1 MDYGKLAELLFPDV
15 SESPEAYEARYPARV
30 LPAGARVTRL
40 GPSPTGF
47 VHLGNLYVAFAN
59 ERLAHQSG
67 GVFFLRIEDT
77 DGKRAVKGAAEAVIS
92 ALDYYGL
99 RFDEG
104 VTADGER
111 GAYGPYRQSDRRDI
125 YRCFAKR
132 LVSEGRAYPCFL
144 TNAELD
150 AIRAEQEA
158 AGLTPGLYGDR
169 AAHRALPFEEV
180 RRRIEGGEAHVIR
193 LRAQDDAAASF
204 TTEDGIRGTLTGPA
218 NIMDVVLLKAD
229 GMPTYHFAHVTDDH
243 LMRTTHVIRGEE
255 WISSLPVHI
264 ALFEA
269 LGLTPP
275 IYCHTAVLMKSEGET
290 KRKLSKRKDPES
302 SLAYYREAGYHP
314 LAVREYL
321 MTILNSDFEEWRAE
335 NPDADADDFAFTTDK
350 MSRSG
355 ILFDADKLN
364 DLSKDALLR
373 IPAAALAAFLAE
385 WAAESGLPEAALLK
399 SDMRYLER
407 ILDIGRHDANP
418 RKDLAYGAQILAF
431 IGYFYDALFRIEDA
445 RPENVPREDVPKLL
459 GAYLASYDHGDDR
472 AAWFE
477 RVRVLAEANG
487 YAAKPKDFKKNPD
500 LYKGHV
506 GDVSTVIRIALT
518 GRKNSPDLW
527 EIQRILGEA
536 RTRSRIAKAMEAGEA
551 ESAAR

>member
-1 MDYGKLAELLFPDV
+1 LAELLFPDID
-15 SESPEAYEARYPARV
+15 ETPADWEARYPERV

-77 DGKRAVKGAAEAVIS
+77 DSKRAVEGAAEAVIS
-92 ALDYYGL
+92 ALDYYGV

-104 VTADGER
+104 VTAAGES
-111 GAYGPYRQSDRRDI
+111 GAYGPYRQSARRDI

-144 TNAELD
+144 TSAELD
-150 AIRAEQEA
+150 AIRAEQET

-169 AAHRALPFEEV
+169 AAHRDLPFETV
-180 RRRIEGGEAHVIR
+180 RRRIEGGEAYVIR
-193 LRAQDDAAASF
+193 LRARDGGAASF
-204 TTEDGIRGTLTGPA
+204 TIEDGIRGALTMPA
-218 NIMDVVLLKAD
+218 NGMDVVLLKAD
-229 GMPTYHFAHVTDDH
+229 GLPTYHFAHVTDDH

-255 WISSLPVHI
+255 WLSSLPVHI

-269 LGLTPP
+269 LGTEPP
-275 IYCHTAVLMKSEGET
+275 IYCHTAVLMKAEGET

-321 MTILNSDFEEWRAE
+321 LTILNSDFEEWRAE
-335 NPDADADDFAFTTDK
+335 NPDADTDAFAFTIGK

-364 DLSKDALLR
+364 DLSKDVLLR
-373 IPAAALAAFLAE
+373 IPAAELAAFLAD
-385 WAAESGLPEAALLK
+385 WAAENDRPEASLFK
-399 SDMRYLER
+399 NDMRYLAR

-418 RKDLAYGAQILAF
+418 RKDLVYGAQILAF
-431 IGYFYDALFRIEDA
+431 IGYFYDALFRTEDA
-445 RPENVPREDVPKLL
+445 RPENVPQEDVPKLL
-459 GAYLASYDHGDDR
+459 AGYLESYDHGDDR
-472 AAWFE
+472 TAWFE
-477 RVRVLAEANG
+477 RVRALAEANG

-500 LYKGHV
+500 RYKGHV

-527 EIQRILGEA
+527 EIQQILGET
-536 RTRSRIAKAMEAGEA
+536 RTRHRIAGAMETA
-551 ESAAR
+551 SAAR